1 MRRYVWG
8 IVAALVVVAGGAWWY
23 HQRVVRAAARPAK
36 LLQTAAVRKGTI
48 SSTMTATGTVQA
60 LQETEVRV
68 GVGVNGTML
77 PFNWNTSQQVS
88 QGQVL
93 FHLVNPSQQ
102 QQTTIDES
110 NLRSAQLQLQQMQA
124 SAADTQPQQAALTS
138 AELGVQQAQ
147 YAYGKAVSAQQSDQ
161 QVLAPISGT
170 VGAVNVSRGASVAS
184 GAAVASIVR
193 TGVLQAQLQAAQTQ
207 VGSIKPGQ
215 AAIVFANGG
224 NTQGAV
230 SSVAPT
236 PDQTI
241 KGVPSYQVDVT
252 LTNPGGWLPGMP
264 VTASVETTASSQTWL
279 TGLAGQLASPAAVN
293 AVTQVGGTLQTLG
306 VQVGQTVTAG
316 QVIATVSSSSLAD
329 AVTSARQ
336 SLTQAQHALS
346 ALQVNQQANNISLP
360 FSLQQQEIRVQQ
372 LQGAVQRDLT
382 IDHGLV
388 VRSPVS
394 GTISGI
400 QAVSGQPVGPGTPLM
415 TIGDYSKLLVF
426 FPLSQL
432 YVNQVHVGMVAT
444 VTATAAPGKTFKGQL
459 YLLAPEGTNVNG
471 VANFQ
476 AQVIIPQP
484 EPALRPGMAAVVT
497 IVLGTAKNALIVPLQ
512 ALHLTGKAK
521 HFVVVVQPDGSTVHV
536 PVTVGLTDQLDAQ
549 VKGKLTAGE
558 KVLTSSLSALKGAKG
573 VNLRGRVQH
582 HKAVVSHRAPVTRR
596 P

>member
-1 MRRYVWG
+1 MRRYVWA
-8 IVAALVVVAGGAWWY
+8 IVAAAVVAAGGAWWY
-23 HQRVVRAAARPAK
+23 HQGVVRASARPSK
-36 LLQTAAVRKGTI
+36 LLQTAAVRRGSI

-60 LQETEVRV
+60 LAETEVRV
-68 GVGVNGTML
+68 GVGVNGTL
-77 PFNWNTSQQVS
+77 QPFNWNTSQRVTK
-88 QGQVL
+88 GQVL
-93 FHLVNPSQQ
+93 FQLVNPQQQ

-110 NLRSAQLQLQQMQA
+110 NLRSAELQLQQMQA

-147 YAYGKAVSAQQSDQ
+147 YAYGKAVAAQQSDQ

-170 VGAVNVSRGASVAS
+170 VGAVDVNRGATVGN

-193 TGVLQAQLQAAQTQ
+193 TGILQAQLQASQTQ
-207 VGSIKPGQ
+207 VGSIQAGQ
-215 AAIVFANGG
+215 ASIVFANGG
-224 NTQGAV
+224 NTKGAV

-252 LTNPGGWLPGMP
+252 LTKPGGWLPGMP
-264 VTASVETTASSQTWL
+264 VTASVETNSSSQTWL
-279 TGLAGQLASPAAVN
+279 TGLAGTLASPAAVS

-306 VQVGQTVTAG
+306 VQVGQTVKAG
-316 QVIATVSSSSLAD
+316 QVLATVSSSSLAD

-336 SLTQAQHALS
+336 SLTKAEQSLS
-346 ALQVNQQANNISLP
+346 ALQVNQQADNISLP
-360 FSLQQQEIRVQQ
+360 FSLQQQEIRIQQ
-372 LQGAVQRDLT
+372 LQGAVHRDLT
-382 IDHGLV
+382 IDHALV

-400 QAVSGQPVGPGTPLM
+400 QAVSGQPVFPGSPLM

-432 YVNQVHVGMVAT
+432 YVNQVHVGMAAT
-444 VTATAAPGKTFKGQL
+444 VAATAAPGKTFKGQL

-484 EPALRPGMAAVVT
+484 EPLLRPGMAAVVN
-497 IVLGTAKNALIVPLQ
+497 IVTGTAKNALLVPLQ
-512 ALHLTGKAK
+512 ALHLAGKGK
-521 HFVVVVQPDGSTVHV
+521 RFVVVVQPSGKSVHV
-536 PVTVGLTDQLDAQ
+536 PVKVGLTDQLDAQ
-549 VKGKLTAGE
+549 VTGNLKVGE

-573 VNLRGRVQH
+573 VNLRGRVQRH
-582 HKAVVSHRAPVTRR
+582 QKVVSHRAPVTRR
-596 P
+596 A